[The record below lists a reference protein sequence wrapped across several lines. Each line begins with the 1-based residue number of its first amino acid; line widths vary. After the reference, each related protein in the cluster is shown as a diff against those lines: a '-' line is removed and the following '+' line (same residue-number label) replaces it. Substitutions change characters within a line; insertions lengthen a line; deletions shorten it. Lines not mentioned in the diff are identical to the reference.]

1 MEVAMKSASLFTRSK
16 IKHVAAVALLAA
28 GLAGCGGG
36 ISPEMITYNHRAYR
50 EQGIEKFDKA
60 DYVNAASSFKE
71 ALRQEPGDYTSR
83 YYLGECYDKMGHP
96 QQAIEEYRTTLTSM
110 VHSLEGK
117 GDVQTHAK
125 VLEALAQAIAHE
137 PDRTGDIALIERQER
152 TPENAVLLARISR
165 YSGDADTALVH
176 YQEAQQIDPASQP
189 IAKEYGIYL
198 EQLGQTKRADWQ
210 LRHAYAMNT
219 HDEEVAAALR
229 RLGVVPGPSLKTE
242 DQLEKP
248 FLPVGPLPEVDLST
262 SSKTTNSAPSPQPQP
277 AGPGPVGN
285 STSPRD

>member
-1 MEVAMKSASLFTRSK
+1 MKSASLFNCSTFKRT
-16 IKHVAAVALLAA
+16 VAVALLSA

-50 EQGIEKFDKA
+50 EAGVQKFDKA
-60 DYVNAASSFKE
+60 DYVNAASDFKE

-96 QQAIEEYRTTLTSM
+96 QQAIEEYRTTLNTM

-117 GDVQTHAK
+117 GDMPMRAK
-125 VLEALAQAIAHE
+125 VLEAYAQGIAHE
-137 PDRTGDIALIERQER
+137 PDRNGDVALIERQQPR
-152 TPENAVLLARISR
+152 TCENAILLARICR
-165 YSGDADTALVH
+165 YSGDADTALMH
-176 YQEAQQIDPASQP
+176 YQEAQQIDPSSQP
-189 IAKEYGIYL
+189 AAKEYGLYL
-198 EQLGQTKRADWQ
+198 EQLGQVKRADPQ

-229 RLGVVPGPSLKTE
+229 RLGVVPGPSLKSE

-248 FLPVGPLPEVDLST
+248 FVPLGPLPEVDLTT
-262 SSKTTNSAPSPQPQP
+262 SNKSSAPAPQPSS
-277 AGPGPVGN
+277 PGPVGS

>member
-1 MEVAMKSASLFTRSK
+1 MKSASHSTGFSL
-16 IKHVAAVALLAA
+16 KHAAAVALLAI

-36 ISPEMITYNHRAYR
+36 ISPEMITYNHAAYR
-50 EQGIEKFDKA
+50 QQGIDKFDKA
-60 DYVNAASSFKE
+60 DYVNAASDFKE

-96 QQAIEEYRTTLTSM
+96 QHAIEEYRTTLTGM

-117 GDVQTHAK
+117 GDLPMRAK

-137 PDRTGDIALIERQER
+137 PDHNGDVALIERQQPR
-152 TPENAVLLARISR
+152 TAENSVLLARICR

-189 IAKEYGIYL
+189 VAKEYGLYL

-210 LRHAYAMNT
+210 LRHAYALNT

-229 RLGVVPGPSLKTE
+229 RLGVVPGPSLKSE
-242 DQLEKP
+242 DELEKP
-248 FLPVGPLPEVDLST
+248 FVPLGPLPEVDLST
-262 SSKTTNSAPSPQPQP
+262 SNKTSNSTPLPQQQP
-277 AGPGPVGN
+277 ANQGAVG
-285 STSPRD
+285 SSSSPRD

>member
-1 MEVAMKSASLFTRSK
+1 MKSALRLKRSTFK
-16 IKHVAAVALLAA
+16 RAAAVALLAI

-36 ISPEMITYNHRAYR
+36 ISPEMITYNHAAYR
-50 EQGIEKFDKA
+50 QQGIEKYDKS
-60 DYVNAASSFKE
+60 DYINAASDFKE

-83 YYLGECYDKMGHP
+83 YYLGECYDHMGHP
-96 QQAIEEYRTTLTSM
+96 QQAIEEYRTTLTNM

-117 GDVQTHAK
+117 GDTQMHAK

-137 PDRTGDIALIERQER
+137 PDHNGDVAIIERQER
-152 TPENAVLLARISR
+152 TPENAILLARISR
-165 YSGDADTALVH
+165 YSGDADTALMH

-219 HDEEVAAALR
+219 RDEEVAAALR
-229 RLGVVPGPSLKTE
+229 RLGVVPGPSLKSE

-248 FLPVGPLPEVDLST
+248 FLPLGPLPEVDLTTSDKTSPST
-262 SSKTTNSAPSPQPQP
+262 PPSQQTN
-277 AGPGPVGN
+277 PGPVGS